1 MRSQGSSRGMKMA
14 AIIGKKLG
22 MTRVFEEDGTAVSV
36 TVVEA
41 GPCVITR
48 VRTKETDGY
57 EAVQMGFDVVGK
69 KSLTKPV
76 LGQFAKAKVTPR
88 RKITEFRVNNPGDYE
103 MGQEIKADVFETG
116 QLVDVTGW
124 SRGRGFQGVTK
135 RHGMSTGRQT
145 HGNRNHRKPGS
156 IGQSATPARVWKG
169 KKLPGR
175 MGGVRVTVK
184 DLSVVNVDSNK
195 NILLIRGAV
204 PGASNGYLLI
214 TNAVRGVKK

>member
-1 MRSQGSSRGMKMA
+1 MA
-14 AIIGKKLG
+14 AIIGRKLG
-22 MTRVFEEDGTAVSV
+22 MTRVFEEDGTAVPV
-36 TVVEA
+36 TVIEA

-57 EAVQMGFDVVGK
+57 EAVQMGFGATRK

-76 LGQFAKAKVTPR
+76 LGQFEKAKVRPT
-88 RKITEFRVNNPGDYE
+88 RKLTEFRVDNPGEYE
-103 MGQEIKADVFETG
+103 VGQEIRVDVFEPG
-116 QLVDVTGW
+116 QIIDVAGW

-175 MGGVRVTVK
+175 MGGGRVTIK
-184 DLSVVNVDSNK
+184 DLLVVNVDSK
-195 NILLIRGAV
+195 TNILLVRGAV
-204 PGASNGYLLI
+204 PGASNGCLLI
-214 TNAVRGVKK
+214 TDSVRAAK